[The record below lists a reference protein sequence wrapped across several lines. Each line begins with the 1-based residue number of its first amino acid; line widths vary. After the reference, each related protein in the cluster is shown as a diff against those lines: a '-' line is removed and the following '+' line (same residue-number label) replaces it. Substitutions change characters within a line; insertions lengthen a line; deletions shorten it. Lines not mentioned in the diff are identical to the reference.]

1 MIYYADELLRY
12 CEENNTYLWEL
23 VLEDELEVTN
33 DTKENIYQ
41 KLEEMI
47 SVMSS
52 SASEYIDKDSATS
65 FGLID
70 GFARVTN
77 DYASKGDTLLGEK
90 NVRTMAMA
98 FSTLERSSSMG
109 KIVASPTA
117 GSSGII
123 PAVIS
128 RYKMDNPDVSTDKLI
143 EALLTSVGVGKI
155 IGRFANFSGA
165 EGGCQAEC
173 GSASAMAAAALVYLK
188 DGTLEQSLNAASICL
203 VNVLGLVCDPIAGL
217 VEYPCTFRNAS
228 GAVNSILSSDLALAG
243 IKSLVPFEE
252 VCQALNDVGE
262 SMSFRLKETALGGLA
277 GTRTGQRIKDEF
289 YGKSEY

>member
-1 MIYYADELLRY
+1 MIYYTDELLKY
-12 CEENNTYLWEL
+12 CEENDTYLWEL
-23 VLEDELEVTN
+23 VLEDELEVSN
-33 DTKENIYQ
+33 DTKESIYE
-41 KLEEMI
+41 KLSEML
-47 SVMSS
+47 SVMQK
-52 SASEYIDKDSATS
+52 SANKYLDEYSKTS

-70 GFARVTN
+70 GYAKETN
-77 DYASKGDTLLGEK
+77 EYVKKGNTMLGEK

-98 FSTLERSSSMG
+98 FSTLELSSSMG

-123 PAVIS
+123 PAIIA
-128 RYKMDNPDVSTDKLI
+128 RYRMDDPDVSDERLI
-143 EALLTSVGVGKI
+143 EGLLTAVGVGKI

-173 GSASAMAAAALVYLK
+173 GSAAAMASAALVYLK
-188 DGTLEQSLNAASICL
+188 GGDLEQSLNAASIAV
-203 VNVLGLVCDPIAGL
+203 VNILGLVCDPVAGL

-228 GAVNSILSSDLALAG
+228 GAINAILSADLALAG

-262 SMSFRLKETALGGLA
+262 SMSFRLKETALGGIA
-277 GTRTGQRIKDEF
+277 ATRTGERIKKEF
-289 YGKSEY
+289 YEKHNQ

>member
-1 MIYYADELLRY
+1 MIYYADELLKY

-23 VLEDELEVTN
+23 VLEDELEVSN
-33 DTKENIYQ
+33 DTKESIYE
-41 KLEEMI
+41 KLSEMLA
-47 SVMSS
+47 VMEK
-52 SASEYIDKDSATS
+52 SANKYLNEDSQTG

-70 GFARVTN
+70 GYSRVAN
-77 DYASKGDTLLGEK
+77 EYAKKGNSMLGEK

-98 FSTLERSSSMG
+98 FSTLELSSSMG

-123 PAVIS
+123 PAVIA
-128 RYKMDNPDVSTDKLI
+128 RYRMDDPEVSDEKLI
-143 EALLTSVGVGKI
+143 EALLTAVGVGKI

-173 GSASAMAAAALVYLK
+173 GSAAAMASAALVYLK
-188 DGTLEQSLNAASICL
+188 GGDLEQSLNAASIAV
-203 VNVLGLVCDPIAGL
+203 VNILGLVCDPVAGL

-228 GAVNSILSSDLALAG
+228 GAINAVLSADLAMAG

-262 SMSFRLKETALGGLA
+262 SMSFRLKETALGGIA
-277 GTRTGQRIKDEF
+277 ATRTGERIKREF
-289 YGKSEY
+289 YEKHNQ

>member
-1 MIYYADELLRY
+1 MIYYTDELLKY
-12 CEENNTYLWEL
+12 CEENDTYLWEL
-23 VLEDELEVTN
+23 VLEDELEVSN
-33 DTKENIYQ
+33 DTKEGIYE
-41 KLEEMI
+41 KLSEMLA
-47 SVMSS
+47 VMEK
-52 SASEYIDKDSATS
+52 SANKYLDEYSETS

-70 GFARVTN
+70 GYAKETN
-77 DYASKGDTLLGEK
+77 EYVKKGNTMLGEK

-98 FSTLERSSSMG
+98 FSTLELSSSMG

-123 PAVIS
+123 PAIIA
-128 RYKMDNPDVSTDKLI
+128 RYRMDDPDVSDEKLI
-143 EALLTSVGVGKI
+143 EGLLTAVGVGKI

-173 GSASAMAAAALVYLK
+173 GSAAAMASAALVYLK
-188 DGTLEQSLNAASICL
+188 GGDLEQSLNAASIAV
-203 VNVLGLVCDPIAGL
+203 VNILGLVCDPVAGL

-228 GAVNSILSSDLALAG
+228 GAINAILSADLALAG

-262 SMSFRLKETALGGLA
+262 SMSFRLKETALGGIA
-277 GTRTGQRIKDEF
+277 ATRTGERIKKEF
-289 YGKSEY
+289 YEKHNQ

>member
-1 MIYYADELLRY
+1 MIYYANELLKY
-12 CEENNTYLWEL
+12 CEDNDTLLWEL
-23 VLEDELEVTN
+23 VLEDELEVSN
-33 DTKENIYQ
+33 DTKEEIFK
-41 KLEEMI
+41 KLSDMLE
-47 SVMSS
+47 VMDNSANTYTDKLSS
-52 SASEYIDKDSATS
+52 TS

-70 GFARVTN
+70 GYAKQTNEYARKNKTF
-77 DYASKGDTLLGEK
+77 LGEK
-90 NVRTMAMA
+90 NVKTMAMA
-98 FSTLERSSSMG
+98 FSTLELSSSMG

-128 RYKMDNPDVSTDKLI
+128 RYKMEDPNVTNEKLI
-143 EALLTSVGVGKI
+143 QALLTAVGVGKI

-173 GSASAMAAAALVYLK
+173 GSASAMASAALVYLRGG
-188 DGTLEQSLNAASICL
+188 DLEMSLNAASICL
-203 VNVLGLVCDPIAGL
+203 INVLGLVCDPIAGL

-228 GAVNSILSSDLALAG
+228 GAINAILSSDLALAG
-243 IKSLVPFEE
+243 IKSIVPFEE

-277 GTRTGQRIKDEF
+277 ATRTGERIKRKF
-289 YGKSEY
+289 YDQNNY

>member
-1 MIYYADELLRY
+1 MIYYTDELLKY
-12 CEENNTYLWEL
+12 SEENDTYLWEL
-23 VLEDELEVTN
+23 VLEDELEVSN
-33 DTKENIYQ
+33 DTKEGIYE
-41 KLEEMI
+41 KLSEMLA
-47 SVMSS
+47 VMEK
-52 SASEYIDKDSATS
+52 SANKYLDEYSETG

-70 GFARVTN
+70 GYAKETN
-77 DYASKGDTLLGEK
+77 EYVKKRNTMLGEK

-98 FSTLERSSSMG
+98 FSTLELSSSMG

-123 PAVIS
+123 PAIIA
-128 RYKMDNPDVSTDKLI
+128 RYRMDDPDVSDEKLI
-143 EALLTSVGVGKI
+143 EGLLTAVGVGKI

-173 GSASAMAAAALVYLK
+173 GSAAAMASAALVYLK
-188 DGTLEQSLNAASICL
+188 GGDLEQSLNAASIAV
-203 VNVLGLVCDPIAGL
+203 VNILGLVCDPVAGL

-228 GAVNSILSSDLALAG
+228 GAINAILSADLALAG

-262 SMSFRLKETALGGLA
+262 SMSFRLKETALGGIA
-277 GTRTGQRIKDEF
+277 ATRTGERIKKEF
-289 YGKSEY
+289 YEKHNQ

>member
-1 MIYYADELLRY
+1 MIYYTDELLKY
-12 CEENNTYLWEL
+12 CEENDTYLWEL
-23 VLEDELEVTN
+23 VLEDELEVSN
-33 DTKENIYQ
+33 DTKESIYE
-41 KLEEMI
+41 KLSEML
-47 SVMSS
+47 SVMQK
-52 SASEYIDKDSATS
+52 SANKYLDEYSKTS

-70 GFARVTN
+70 GYAKETN
-77 DYASKGDTLLGEK
+77 EYVKKGNTMLGEK

-98 FSTLERSSSMG
+98 FSTLELSSSMG

-123 PAVIS
+123 PAIIA
-128 RYKMDNPDVSTDKLI
+128 RYRMDDPNVSDEKLI
-143 EALLTSVGVGKI
+143 EGLLTAVGVGKI

-173 GSASAMAAAALVYLK
+173 GSAAAMASAALVYLK
-188 DGTLEQSLNAASICL
+188 GGDLEQSLNAASIAV
-203 VNVLGLVCDPIAGL
+203 VNILGLVCDPVAGL

-228 GAVNSILSSDLALAG
+228 GAINAILSADLALAG

-262 SMSFRLKETALGGLA
+262 SMSFRLKETALGGIA
-277 GTRTGQRIKDEF
+277 ATRTGERIKKEF
-289 YGKSEY
+289 YEKHNQ